1 LQVLRKTKIIGTAGP
16 SSSDKDT
23 IRQMVLA
30 GMDVLRINLAH
41 ADHATASTT
50 IDAYRAVCKEL
61 GTVACVFV
69 DLQGSELRSSWLIDQ
84 STRRPV
90 SSVSL
95 AKGQEVVLFG
105 SADQSPESFVGWS
118 NQTATRIGVGYGELG
133 AVAKEDTIIRM
144 ADGAVEI
151 KVEKI
156 LSKTEVLGRVASDC
170 VLGCHKIVSIVSLDL
185 NVPFLTK
192 KDKDDAQWAANIQ
205 ADFIAATFTR
215 CKENIEELQDLM
227 YSFDS
232 NARCGVFAHTFCA
245 TRPADATILSAL

>member
-16 SSSDKDT
+16 SSSDKET
-23 IRQMVLA
+23 LKQMVLA
-30 GMDVLRINLAH
+30 GMDVFRINLAH
-41 ADHATASTT
+41 ADHATASAT
-50 IDAYRAVCKEL
+50 IDTYRAVCKEL

-84 STRRPV
+84 STRKPV

-95 AKGQEVVLFG
+95 TKGQEIVLVG
-105 SADQSPESFVGWS
+105 SADQSPETFVGWS
-118 NQTATRIGVGYGELG
+118 NQSETRISVGYGELG
-133 AVAKEDTIIRM
+133 KVAKEDTIIRM

-156 LSKTEVLGRVASDC
+156 LSQTEVLGRVASDC
-170 VLGCHKIVSIVSLDL
+170 VLGSHKIVSIAALDL
-185 NVPFLTK
+185 KVPFLTE
-192 KDKDDAQWAANIQ
+192 KDKDDAQWAAKIQ
-205 ADFIAATFTR
+205 ADFIAATFAR

-232 NARCGVFAHTFCA
+232 QPRCEVYAHIYCT
-245 TRPADATILSAL
+245 THPTVLV